1 MPKTRNERIDE
12 YFNGEDWSMDD
23 DLSLM
28 NLLRYRAEPY
38 PTLSSMKVFDDVIR
52 KVQGDLEIFIP
63 GGKTLLEVKLRIRA
77 LGSRFGDFKEF
88 IGEPG
93 VTFNPQTLKVTV
105 DLSLCRTQIVGQTKE
120 TYKVISTHNKL
131 C

>member
-93 VTFNPQTLKVTV
+93 VTV
-105 DLSLCRTQIVGQTKE
+105 DSSLRMTQIVGQTKE